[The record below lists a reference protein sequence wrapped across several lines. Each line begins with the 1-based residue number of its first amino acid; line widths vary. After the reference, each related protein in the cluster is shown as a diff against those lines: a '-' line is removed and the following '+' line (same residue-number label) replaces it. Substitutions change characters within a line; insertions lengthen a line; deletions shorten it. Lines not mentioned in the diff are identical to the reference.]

1 MRYRL
6 LNLIWCTALAAALA
20 GCGGSSHPKVGVP
33 KAALPKIEVPD
44 KLTLYSIDGRYYPR
58 LKKDYSGEVFDHCP
72 VLGKTDI
79 ASIDARKQ
87 LIAAL
92 NDGIAQSD
100 GTMAGCFNPRHAIR
114 AVVNGRTIDY
124 LICFEC
130 LQVMIDAG
138 GSRKIVP
145 ITRDA
150 QEVFNRYLKD
160 AGIALAP
167 AATE

>member
-6 LNLIWCTALAAALA
+6 LNLIWCIALPVVLA
-20 GCGGSSHPKVGVP
+20 GCGDSSR
-33 KAALPKIEVPD
+33 LKIAMPD
-44 KLTLYSIDGRYYPR
+44 KLTLYSIDGRYYPM
-58 LKKDYSGEVFDHCP
+58 LPKDYSGESLYNCP
-72 VLGKTDI
+72 VLGKVDI
-79 ASIDARKQ
+79 ASLEARKE
-87 LIAAL
+87 LIAVL
-92 NDGIAQSD
+92 NDGIAKSD
-100 GTMAGCFNPRHAIR
+100 GEMASCFNPRHAIR
-114 AVVNGRTIDY
+114 AIVNGRTIDY

-160 AGIALAP
+160 AGIALSP